1 MMAIAVAVKME
12 KHKSRFHVSNG
23 TTVFFLDETGGV
35 KTPTGTLLKAKNY
48 MSCREDSRYIKSQK
62 ENS

>member
-1 MMAIAVAVKME
+1 MALLLAP
-12 KHKSRFHVSNG
+12 NG
-23 TTVFFLDETGGV
+23 IGFFYETGGV
-35 KTPTGTLLKAKNY
+35 KTPTGTLLKVKNY

>member
-1 MMAIAVAVKME
+1 ME